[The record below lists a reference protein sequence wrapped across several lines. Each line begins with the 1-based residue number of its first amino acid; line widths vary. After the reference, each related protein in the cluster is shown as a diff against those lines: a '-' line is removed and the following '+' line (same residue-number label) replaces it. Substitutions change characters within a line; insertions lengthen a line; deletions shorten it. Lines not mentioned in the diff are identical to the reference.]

1 MDLKWCN
8 EFWSGCIVT
17 INIKF
22 HPGICKDECGLATS
36 SRKVARKVWN
46 GTVPKWLPPLQAAQF
61 LWGAENFDAAA
72 TEARP
77 YWAGSQDHCGLMFS
91 GVNKLVYEGGRHWP
105 KEVISLNDPS
115 DPRQAAIFKWLE
127 KVVHIV
133 DIPFVSRPAGYSS
146 QTINYLKDPNVSRDV
161 KMALVKPLA
170 EASEACWQ
178 VKLLRP

>member
-170 EASEACWQ
+170 EAS
-178 VKLLRP
+178 